1 MVVGMG
7 APPMAKN
14 GPTPAIDRIAVP
26 QRSDPCLDSHR
37 SGMLSRPPPGH
48 RMQFDQLGRREFI
61 TLLGSTAAWPL
72 AARAQ
77 EARMPVLGVLG
88 SASETDYATTTAA
101 LRRGLNE
108 AGYVEKQN
116 LLIDYRWADF
126 QYERLPALA
135 AELVKRQVDAIF
147 ATGSVVSALAAK
159 SATATIP
166 IVFANGSDPVEYGL
180 VASLNRP
187 GGNVTG
193 ISFINSQLGPKRI
206 QLLRLLNPKTAVIAV
221 LVNPKNP
228 NAADA
233 KAFVAAGRSIG
244 VDIVIVDASTESEIK
259 QALDRAVQRHADAL
273 LVHVDA
279 LFNDGRGQE
288 QIVALAGQHRLP
300 SMMGNATF
308 TARGGLIS
316 YGADTSE
323 LNRQAGVYVARIL
336 RGEKPADLPVV
347 QPTKFELWVN
357 LKTAKALGLS
367 IPESFLLLA
376 DKVIE

>member
-1 MVVGMG
+1 M
-7 APPMAKN
+7 
-14 GPTPAIDRIAVP
+14 
-26 QRSDPCLDSHR
+26 
-37 SGMLSRPPPGH
+37 
-48 RMQFDQLGRREFI
+48 FDLRRRDFI
-61 TLLGSTAAWPL
+61 TLLGGAAGAWPV

-77 EARMPVLGVLG
+77 QARMPVLGFLG
-88 SASETDYATTTAA
+88 SASEARYTATITAV
-101 LRRGLNE
+101 RRGLNE

-135 AELVKRQVDAIF
+135 AELVGRPVDVIF

-166 IVFANGSDPVEYGL
+166 IVFANGSDPVEHGL

-193 ISFINSQLGPKRI
+193 ITFINSQLGPKRI
-206 QLLRLLNPKTAVIAV
+206 QLLRLLNPKTAVVAV

-244 VDIVIVDASTESEIK
+244 VDVVTVTASTEAELK
-259 QALDRAVQRHADAL
+259 EAFNRAVEQHADAL

-279 LFNDGRGQE
+279 LFNDEGE
-288 QIVALAGQHRLP
+288 PQIVALAAQHRLP
-300 SMMGNATF
+300 TMMGNVTF
-308 TARGGLIS
+308 PHRGGLIS
-316 YGADTSE
+316 YGADTRD
-323 LNRQAGVYVARIL
+323 LNRQAGVYIARIL
-336 RGEKPADLPVV
+336 RGEKPADLPVM
-347 QPTKFELWVN
+347 QPTNFALRVN
-357 LKTAKALGLS
+357 LKTAKALGLA

-376 DKVIE
+376 DEVIE

>member
-1 MVVGMG
+1 
-7 APPMAKN
+7 
-14 GPTPAIDRIAVP
+14 
-26 QRSDPCLDSHR
+26 
-37 SGMLSRPPPGH
+37 
-48 RMQFDQLGRREFI
+48 
-61 TLLGSTAAWPL
+61 
-72 AARAQ
+72 
-77 EARMPVLGVLG
+77 
-88 SASETDYATTTAA
+88 
-101 LRRGLNE
+101 
-108 AGYVEKQN
+108 VEKKN

-135 AELVKRQVDAIF
+135 AELVKRPVDAIF

-166 IVFANGSDPVEYGL
+166 IVFANGSDPVQYGL

-206 QLLRLLNPKTAVIAV
+206 QLLRLLNPKAAVIAV

-233 KAFVAAGRSIG
+233 KTFEAAGRTLG
-244 VDIVIVDASTESEIK
+244 VEIVIVNASTEPEIK
-259 QALDRAVQRHADAL
+259 EAFNRAVGQHADAL
-273 LVHVDA
+273 LIHIDA
-279 LFNDGRGQE
+279 LFNDGAGQS
-288 QIVALAGQHRLP
+288 QIIALAGQHRLP
-300 SMMGNATF
+300 TMMANATF
-308 TARGGLIS
+308 PARGGLIS
-316 YGADTSE
+316 YGADTAD

-347 QPTKFELWVN
+347 QPTNFALRVN

-376 DKVIE
+376 DDVIE